1 VGQVPQAM
9 SEALKDYG
17 YEAEGVSGET
27 FAGLA
32 RELYRV
38 RPSVVHARNNHLK
51 AAAVSK
57 LMGIPLLIHAGRDDT
72 GSGTARAARMAERT
86 VCAGAAVREA
96 ILEYGAPASSTV
108 VMRSLVESGAPEAP
122 SAMLDPHVRW
132 VVAASPCDGPDRG
145 HQDLLL
151 AFSSVA
157 RTRPKVKLFIAGD
170 GCEAHKLRAQADLA
184 GLRNRVVVHA
194 VPACQLPSV
203 FAKAAVVVG
212 PSRAGNSPDAVPEA
226 LAIGAAVIATGVG
239 SHPVWIREGRTGFL
253 VPPRSP
259 ASMGI
264 RLAQLLDDPDLAR
277 RVGGAAHRASVEAS
291 QPRAVA
297 QELARCYAVIARTS
311 VAASRVSLYLPDPTL
326 SRA

>member
-1 VGQVPQAM
+1 MPGTLAH
-9 SEALKDYG
+9 ALEEYG
-17 YEAEGVSGET
+17 YKAESVSGET

-32 RELYRV
+32 RALYGL

-57 LMGIPLLIHAGRDDT
+57 LMGVPLVIHAGREDT

-86 VCAGAAVREA
+86 ICAGAAVREA

-108 VMRSLVESGAPEAP
+108 VMRSLVEPGATEAP
-122 SAMLDPHVRW
+122 GLVLDPNVRW

-151 AFSSVA
+151 AFSSIA
-157 RTRPKVKLFIAGD
+157 RTRPKVKLLVAGD
-170 GCEAHKLRAQADLA
+170 GCETHKLRSQAELA
-184 GLRNRVVVHA
+184 GLRNRVLVHA
-194 VPACQLPSV
+194 LPPCQLPSI
-203 FAKAAVVVG
+203 FSKAAVVIG

-226 LAIGAAVIATGVG
+226 LAVGAPVIATGVG

-264 RLAQLLDDPDLAR
+264 RLAQLLDDPELAR
-277 RVGGAAHRASVEAS
+277 RVGSAAQRAAVEAS
-291 QPRAVA
+291 LPRAVA

-311 VAASRVSLYLPDPTL
+311 VAASRVSLYLPDATL